1 MTDTNTDTGT
11 TPRRGLWHERAVEAA
26 ATIADRGKEITLGSR
41 DYPSPP
47 AVIVRLGDTTP
58 HVFATYR
65 KAAEAMRAWAQV
77 L

>member
-1 MTDTNTDTGT
+1 MTDTDT
-11 TPRRGLWHERAVEAA
+11 TPRRGLWHERAVKAA
-26 ATIADRGKEITLGSR
+26 ADIAARTDREITLGSR

-58 HVFATYR
+58 HVFTTYR
-65 KAAEAMRAWAQV
+65 QAAEAMRAWAQV